1 MGIGFQI
8 ISCPIGREPTAVTV
22 DDDQAMVIISEV
34 PHLELDS
41 QGYEANLGKEVTCP
55 EGHSFYVYTVPSGI
69 ISF

>member
-22 DDDQAMVIISEV
+22 DDDQAIVIISEV

-41 QGYEANLGKEVTCP
+41 QEFERGLSKQVTCP
-55 EGHSFYVYTVPSGI
+55 EGHVFYVYSVSSGI

>member
-1 MGIGFQI
+1 MRLGFQI

-22 DDDQAMVIISEV
+22 DDDQGMVIISEI

-41 QGYEANLGKEVTCP
+41 QEFEGGLGKEVRCP

-69 ISF
+69 ISL

>member
-22 DDDQAMVIISEV
+22 DDDQAIVIISEV

-41 QGYEANLGKEVTCP
+41 QE
-55 EGHSFYVYTVPSGI
+55 F
-69 ISF
+69 